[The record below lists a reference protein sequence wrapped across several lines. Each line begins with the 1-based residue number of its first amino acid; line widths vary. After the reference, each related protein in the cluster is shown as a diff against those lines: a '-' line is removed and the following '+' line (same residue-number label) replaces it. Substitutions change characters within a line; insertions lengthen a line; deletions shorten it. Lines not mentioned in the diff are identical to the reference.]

1 LDNLILATSIFI
13 LTYLIIVSEKIHRT
27 IITLAGAA
35 LFLVLKILE
44 QHEAIEAIDFNTIGL
59 LVGMMLIVGILHHTG
74 LFEYI
79 AIKQAKAVNGDPWK
93 IMLVFSIITAVGSAL
108 LDNVTTV
115 LLLVPVT
122 LAIAKALELPPSPF
136 VIVEILI
143 SNIGGTA
150 TLIGD
155 PPNIMIGSAENLG
168 FMDFV
173 INLTP
178 IAIIVFL
185 VTMYLLKLIYA
196 KDLKLKE
203 ELQVKLM
210 SMDENKELKNWPL
223 AKKSLL
229 VLGLTILGFV
239 LHQALHLESATVAL
253 AGAALL
259 LLISGVSVE
268 KALDG
273 VEWSVIFFFIG
284 LFILVGGL
292 EKVGLIEMLAKGAL
306 DLTGGDIVILSMVV
320 LWGAGIGSAFLDNI
334 PFVATAIPLLQTMQS
349 QLAHLNFMPVWWS
362 LALGACLGGNGSLIG
377 ASANVAAVGLAE
389 EEGVF
394 IRFLDF
400 MKIGF
405 PLMLISLALS
415 TVYILLRYLQ
425 I

>member
-1 LDNLILATSIFI
+1 MNNLILATTIFI

-79 AIKQAKAVNGDPWK
+79 AIKQAKAVKGDPWK
-93 IMLVFSIITAVGSAL
+93 IMLVFAIITGLGSAF

-122 LAIAKALELPPSPF
+122 LAIAKTLELPPAPF
-136 VIVEILI
+136 IITEILV

-173 INLTP
+173 IHLAP
-178 IAIIVFL
+178 IVVVIFI
-185 VTMYLLKLIYA
+185 VTMFLLKFIYS
-196 KDLKLKE
+196 KDLKIRE
-203 ELQVKLM
+203 ELRRKLM
-210 SMDENKELKNWPL
+210 LMDEEEQLKDWAL
-223 AKKSLL
+223 AKKCLI
-229 VLGLTILGFV
+229 VLGLTVLGFI

-273 VEWSVIFFFIG
+273 VEWAVIFFFIG

-292 EKVGLIEMLAKGAL
+292 EKVGLIEMMAKGAL

-320 LWGAGIGSAFLDNI
+320 LWGSGIGSAFLDNI
-334 PFVATAIPLLQTMQS
+334 PFVATAIPLLQSMEA
-349 QLAHLNFMPVWWS
+349 QLSHLNFMPVWWA
-362 LALGACLGGNGSLIG
+362 LALGACLGGNGTLIG
-377 ASANVAAVGLAE
+377 ASANVAAAGLAE
-389 EEGVF
+389 EDGVF
-394 IRFLDF
+394 IKFTEYF
-400 MKIGF
+400 KIGF
-405 PLMLISLALS
+405 PLMLVSLVLS
-415 TVYILLRYLQ
+415 AAYIVLRYL
-425 I
+425 